1 VGVILLPTTSVAVRR
16 PSGQGDPYEAD
27 TRQLIVPCTPAH
39 ISGPSGTSIDSGGAQ
54 EIVDAELFVSECPRL
69 SKLDQVSDLT
79 TGDVWE
85 VVWTRTRQGLGLDHQ
100 VAGLRAVSGAA
111 NG

>member
-1 VGVILLPTTSVAVRR
+1 MTMILLPTTSVAVRR

-39 ISGPSGTSIDSGGAQ
+39 ISGPSGNSLDSGGAQ
-54 EIVDAELFVSECPRL
+54 EIVDAELYISECPPLKRI
-69 SKLDQVSDLT
+69 DEITDLG
-79 TGDVWE
+79 TGGVWE